1 MGYEILV
8 AEDDSTRAER
18 FRSILQLRGF
28 PVIVAADGAQAL
40 QLATEVHPRAIVSD
54 VLMPNMDGFELC
66 WEVRRADGLSST
78 PVILTTT
85 GWEDDD
91 SSQFARDVGA
101 TALVD
106 LTMAPDALAS
116 ILGGGQAPD
125 SLTVAQAPPARLAE
139 DEFRRRH
146 GERLLHLSLREAEL
160 LKQEREALAE
170 IYRGTLGALAAALEL
185 RDAGAAHA
193 RRVTGYVISLAEALG
208 VGPGDLAV
216 TELVRSALLCDIG
229 NLGIPQRILHK
240 QGLLSSKEWQL
251 MKTHPALSATAVE
264 EVEQVR
270 TVGDVV
276 RAHHERWDGRGYP
289 QGLGGQDIPW
299 AARVISVADTLDAL
313 TSARP
318 YRDAISFEAAAV
330 EIMRCS
336 ETQFDP
342 DVAKAAAKIDP
353 DEWGLIREQAESTDP
368 TFDSLVAGYL

>member
-1 MGYEILV
+1 
-8 AEDDSTRAER
+8 
-18 FRSILQLRGF
+18 
-28 PVIVAADGAQAL
+28 
-40 QLATEVHPRAIVSD
+40 
-54 VLMPNMDGFELC
+54 
-66 WEVRRADGLSST
+66 
-78 PVILTTT
+78 
-85 GWEDDD
+85 
-91 SSQFARDVGA
+91 
-101 TALVD
+101 
-106 LTMAPDALAS
+106 
-116 ILGGGQAPD
+116 
-125 SLTVAQAPPARLAE
+125 
-139 DEFRRRH
+139 
-146 GERLLHLSLREAEL
+146 
-160 LKQEREALAE
+160 
-170 IYRGTLGALAAALEL
+170 
-185 RDAGAAHA
+185 
-193 RRVTGYVISLAEALG
+193 
-208 VGPGDLAV
+208 
-216 TELVRSALLCDIG
+216 
-229 NLGIPQRILHK
+229 
-240 QGLLSSKEWQL
+240 